1 MMGLFLLLIVIG
13 QGYCLRRKVRNKQSN
28 ENQRYVAIH
37 VNGQKVFN
45 TQISIAPIRIFLH

>member
-13 QGYCLRRKVRNKQSN
+13 QGYCLHRKVRNKQSN
-28 ENQRYVAIH
+28 ENQRYVAIR